1 MTQSVHAPASMAN
14 LKPYGFTG
22 SVKVRSF
29 RQTVQQAM
37 HAAAVYCIFP
47 DGTRLPM
54 KPIFA
59 NETELRGFYARHGKY
74 HYFSFRCISPNP
86 IDPRAVALG
95 QDQTGQIA
103 FMLKEGQS
111 FWRETRDI
119 HVPMESRWE
128 ELHQYVRFVMVQ
140 GQDTD
145 FPVVVLHRVTQRET
159 GTPVS
164 TIEEL
169 PINKFLEDYNASA
182 SFVSTETGRRSTI
195 HSRAER
201 HSGGESRGLPFPHA
215 VSELMLLKCMLK
227 FRALHRKA
235 QERKFAPG
243 GSGHKRLLEGETA
256 NAMSKRPCQ
265 EGSSSALVPVVAI
278 LTPQADGSYTGTF
291 RFQGPREEGE

>member
-1 MTQSVHAPASMAN
+1 MAN

-29 RQTVQQAM
+29 RETIQQVI
-37 HAAAVYCIFP
+37 HAATVYCIFP

-59 NETELRGFYARHGKY
+59 NERELRGFYARHGKY
-74 HYFSFRCISPNP
+74 HYFSFRFTSPNP

-95 QDQTGQIA
+95 QDRTGHIA

-140 GQDTD
+140 GQDTE
-145 FPVVVLHRVTQRET
+145 FPVVVLHRMTQRET
-159 GTPVS
+159 GTSRS
-164 TIEEL
+164 TLEEL
-169 PINKFLEDYNASA
+169 PINKFLEDYNPNA
-182 SFVSTETGRRSTI
+182 SFLSTEAERRNTFRK
-195 HSRAER
+195 RAER
-201 HSGGESRGLPFPHA
+201 RLVSEPQGLPFPHA

-256 NAMSKRPCQ
+256 KTMSKRPCQ
-265 EGSSSALVPVVAI
+265 GGGSSALVPVVAI

-291 RFQGPREEGE
+291 RFQGPREEGV